1 MSTVAEKAS
10 RAKTAS
16 IELGKASTDL
26 KNRALDRVA
35 EVLEERVEDI
45 LEANSADLKEA
56 GEKAGSPL
64 YKRLELTEDKIAQ
77 MVKAVKGLVRLPD
90 PVGETVYS
98 MELDRDLELYKVTV
112 PLGVVAVIFESRPD
126 VIVQVGSL
134 CLKSGNSV
142 ILKGGSEAKNTN
154 RTIYALIKTATEEEG
169 IPDGWIQLAET
180 REDVAQLLRLEDKI
194 SLIIPRGS
202 NELVKN
208 IQANTRIPV
217 LGHAA
222 GVCHVYIDRD
232 ADPEK
237 AARIAYDSKCQCPAV
252 CNAMETLLVDRKA
265 AKKVLPSLWERY
277 AQAGVK
283 GKGDEEACKLL
294 PGLAPASEADWG
306 AEYCDLAMNVKIVD
320 GVKEAV
326 ERINRYGSGHTD
338 AIVTENEEAARYFIE
353 TVDSSSVMWNASTR
367 FSDGFRYG
375 LGAEVGIS
383 TGKIHARGPVGLE
396 GLVTWKWILKGRG
409 HAVSDYDRKKYLH
422 KRLNRKWH

>member
-1 MSTVAEKAS
+1 MPSVVEKAS
-10 RAKTAS
+10 RAKAAS
-16 IELGKASTDL
+16 IELAKASTDL

-45 LEANSADLKEA
+45 LEANSTDLKEA
-56 GEKAGSPL
+56 REKAGSPQ
-64 YKRLELTEDKIAQ
+64 YQRLELTEEKIAQ

-90 PVGETVYS
+90 PVGDTVYS

-112 PLGVVAVIFESRPD
+112 PIGVVAVIFESRPD
-126 VIVQVGSL
+126 VVVQVGSL
-134 CLKSGNSV
+134 CLKSGNAV

-154 RTIYALIKTATEEEG
+154 RTLYALIKTATDEEG

-180 REDVAQLLRLEDKI
+180 RDDVAQLLKLEDKV

-232 ADPEK
+232 ADHER
-237 AARIAYDSKCQCPAV
+237 AVRIAYDSKCQYPAV

-265 AKKVLPSLWERY
+265 ARKVLPPLWEKYR
-277 AQAGVK
+277 QAGVK
-283 GKGDEEACKLL
+283 GRGDEEACKILSEL
-294 PGLAPASEADWG
+294 TLATEADWG
-306 AEYCDLAMNVKIVD
+306 TEYCDLIMNVKIVD

-338 AIVTENEEAARYFIE
+338 AIVTENEETARYFID

-409 HAVSDYDRKKYLH
+409 HVVSDYDRKKYLH
-422 KRLNRKWH
+422 KRLNRKWN